1 MKYRIILTLVFIFH
15 TSLRGV
21 AWQSLAIYRLHTTHY
36 RNSLLNPDNQTIEAL
51 SLEQG
56 HQHLFSQYFSIR
68 TAYKNIYWETDFLG
82 TCEPNGR
89 WWKNKLDIKQCY
101 IQIDFLK
108 NGLLIVGRKIL
119 QWGTGYA
126 FNPTNVVTHD
136 KDLSDPDNSE
146 KRTDGQDMINLEF
159 FGRSYSM
166 ALCYMTSLH
175 SDSEMQF
182 KISKWAFRFYRH
194 IFDLDLSWVILVNKH
209 ESPIWGMNLSY
220 VAGNRCEIH
229 AEIST
234 QMRSYRHYHPAI
246 KECNILYEAD
256 PFQVLKQKDN
266 RLYSQYLVGLQYTF
280 PGNILWIIEYFHQ
293 DHGYHL
299 QEWQD
304 FMQYIHFLNTELN
317 THQKIQALGNL
328 LWSLQILSPKGA
340 IQDYLMNHL
349 NIPICRNITFKST
362 WLINLNDGSTITIPE
377 LEVQIGNHF
386 TFYGRSYIFQG
397 TCESEFGA
405 LFMDYSIEGG
415 CRLQ

>member
-1 MKYRIILTLVFIFH
+1 MCKY
-15 TSLRGV
+15 
-21 AWQSLAIYRLHTTHY
+21 
-36 RNSLLNPDNQTIEAL
+36 
-51 SLEQG
+51 
-56 HQHLFSQYFSIR
+56 
-68 TAYKNIYWETDFLG
+68 
-82 TCEPNGR
+82 
-89 WWKNKLDIKQCY
+89 
-101 IQIDFLK
+101 
-108 NGLLIVGRKIL
+108 
-119 QWGTGYA
+119 
-126 FNPTNVVTHD
+126 
-136 KDLSDPDNSE
+136 
-146 KRTDGQDMINLEF
+146 
-159 FGRSYSM
+159 FGN
-166 ALCYMTSLH
+166 
-175 SDSEMQF
+175 D
-182 KISKWAFRFYRH
+182 
-194 IFDLDLSWVILVNKH
+194 
-209 ESPIWGMNLSY
+209 
-220 VAGNRCEIH
+220 
-229 AEIST
+229 
-234 QMRSYRHYHPAI
+234 I

-293 DHGYHL
+293 DQGYHL

-317 THQKIQALGNL
+317 SHQKIQALGNL

-340 IQDYLMNHL
+340 MQDYLMNHL

-377 LEVQIGNHF
+377 LEIQIGNHF